1 VERHPNSELALRG
14 FISIRFKPSYLTI
27 NVKSSGSSSGG
38 IDLKRRSRDKTLSSI
53 VGRQNT
59 MSVRMITCTGW
70 NGYVIAVLFLRQR
83 RSTVCAEPRGQ
94 NYAHSADALGRSERG

>member
-1 VERHPNSELALRG
+1 MGSCGATSKFRVGSL
-14 FISIRFKPSYLTI
+14 SIRFKQSYLTT

-38 IDLKRRSRDKTLSSI
+38 IDLKGQSRDRTLSST

-70 NGYVIAVLFLRQR
+70 NGYVIAVLFLR
-83 RSTVCAEPRGQ
+83 
-94 NYAHSADALGRSERG
+94 